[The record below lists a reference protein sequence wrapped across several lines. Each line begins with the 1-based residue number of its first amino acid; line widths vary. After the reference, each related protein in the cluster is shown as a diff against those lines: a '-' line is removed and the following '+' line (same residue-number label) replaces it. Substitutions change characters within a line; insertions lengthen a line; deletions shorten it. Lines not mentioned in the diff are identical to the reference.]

1 MHNPT
6 TPNQQGHDV
15 GSQYRSAIFFHD
27 NVQKETA
34 QSVIRRLDNEKIWES
49 PIVTE
54 VKPFESF
61 YKAEDYH
68 QKYYKRHDQG
78 TYCNLV
84 INPKLA
90 KIRREYRY
98 KLKKSASWH
107 GNDA

>member
-34 QSVIRRLDNEKIWES
+34 QSVIRRLDNKKIWES

-68 QKYYKRHDQG
+68 QKYYERHDQG
-78 TYCNLV
+78 TYCKLV

-90 KIRREYRY
+90 KIRREYRH
-98 KLKKSASWH
+98 KLKKSAS
-107 GNDA
+107 